1 MASKR
6 PAGRQRREAAWRAS
20 QRSKRVL
27 VGGAVL
33 AAVVAVAAGLLVL
46 SGGTS
51 GTGGSDPTAAP
62 EFSLAKFEGGEA
74 ALSDFLGR
82 PLAVTFMHTW

>member
-1 MASKR
+1 M
-6 PAGRQRREAAWRAS
+6 Q
-20 QRSKRVL
+20 

-33 AAVVAVAAGLLVL
+33 VVAVAVTAGLLL
-46 SGGTS
+46 LAGGTS